1 MEIKKVVVIGS
12 GTMGSGIAAHLCNA
26 NIPVTLLDLKT
37 DISEKARDNIQRSKP
52 PLLLD
57 KSKINNI
64 KVGNIFENFSEVKE
78 ADWVVEAVV
87 ERIDVKHDIYEKI
100 FKERKK
106 GAIVSSNTSSI
117 PIKVLSQNLTE
128 GEKKDFCITH
138 FFNPVRYM
146 ALLEIVKNEN
156 NDLEKINALKKFCE
170 IELGK
175 GAIVCNDTPGFLGN
189 RVGVYAMQI
198 AMTEAFKMKLSIE
211 EADAIFGRPMGIP
224 KTGIF
229 GLYDLIG
236 IDLMADVLKSFI
248 KELPK
253 TDNFHEVA
261 KEIPLVK
268 KLIETGYTG
277 RKGKG
282 GFYRINKTDG
292 KKVMEA
298 LNLETGEYHASK
310 KINIK
315 SGKVDLVA
323 LINRDDKYGK
333 YAWSVISKIIKYASS
348 LIPGITKEFNDID
361 EAMRLGFN
369 WSKGPFEMLEE
380 IGVDNFFNKVDEY
393 GNIDFLENLA
403 KSKNEKFYGERQKY
417 TDIETLG
424 KVKKKA
430 TSIDGNDSAKIYRFK
445 DYNIVEFTTKAN
457 ALDYDSMDA
466 LNKATD
472 KPLIIINESM
482 QFSAGVNL
490 SYTMNYADK
499 RDFKSIEKFIK
510 YFQETCKQ
518 LKYSDHPV
526 ISAPSGLTL
535 GGGFEVMVQ
544 SNFVASHTNIVVG
557 LVETIVGLVPAGGGC
572 KEMLARWLE
581 TEEAKKDPHY
591 APLRV
596 FDIIGNAKT
605 ATSPV
610 EAEPLKYLR
619 AKDKKIMNRNSLL
632 EVSKKIIEENRDFK
646 TPSENSFNLPGKAVK
661 DEMIKTLEKLYD
673 DKIILDHGMEVGKE
687 LANVLSGG
695 DTTIDKT
702 LSEDDMFKLEL
713 DSFMRL
719 IETKKTQ
726 ERIKH
731 TLATGKPL
739 VNYYFLLFFIFYFFI
754 TKFFN
759 YLLFFSYL
767 LQIKFSFP
775 FFYSFIFFYNS
786 FFFCNSSFNYFL
798 FF

>member
-1 MEIKKVVVIGS
+1 MKIRNVVIIGS

-37 DISEKARDNIQRSKP
+37 EISEKARDRIFKSRP

-57 KSKINNI
+57 KSKIDNI
-64 KVGNIFENFSEVKE
+64 KIGNISDNFNVVKE
-78 ADWVVEAVV
+78 ADWIVEAVV
-87 ERIDVKHDIYEKI
+87 ERIDVKHSIYKKI
-100 FKERKK
+100 FEERKP

-117 PIKVLSQNLTE
+117 PIKILSEKLTKE
-128 GEKKDFCITH
+128 EKKDFCITH

-146 ALLEIVKNEN
+146 GLLEIVKNEN
-156 NDLEKINALKKFCE
+156 NDLEKINSLKNFCE

-175 GAIVCNDTPGFLGN
+175 GAIICNDTPGFLGN

-248 KELPK
+248 KELPEK
-253 TDNFHEVA
+253 DNFHEVA
-261 KEIPLVK
+261 KEIPLIK
-268 KLIETGYTG
+268 KLIETGHTG

-282 GFYRINKTDG
+282 GFYRINKADG

-298 LNLETGEYHASK
+298 LNLETGQYLPAK

-315 SGKVDLVA
+315 SEKVDLKT
-323 LINRDDKYGK
+323 LIDRDDKYGE
-333 YAWSVISKIIKYASS
+333 YAWSVISKIIMYASS
-348 LIPGITKEFNDID
+348 LVPKITKEFNDID

-369 WSKGPFEMLEE
+369 WAKGPFEMLEE
-380 IGVDNFFNKVDEY
+380 VGVANFFDKIDDYKE
-393 GNIDFLENLA
+393 NIFLENLA
-403 KSKNEKFYGERQKY
+403 ITKNEKFYGERQKY

-424 KVKKKA
+424 KVKKTA
-430 TSIDGNDSAKIYRFK
+430 LSVDGNKSAEIYRFK

-466 LNKATD
+466 LKKATD

-490 SYTMNYADK
+490 SYTMDFADK
-499 RDFKSIEKFIK
+499 GDFKSIEKFIR
-510 YFQETCKQ
+510 YFQETCKH
-518 LKYSDHPV
+518 LKYSKYPV

-557 LVETIVGLVPAGGGC
+557 LVETIVGLIPAGGGC

-581 TEEAKKDPHY
+581 TDESKKDPNF
-591 APLRV
+591 APLKV
-596 FDIIGNAKT
+596 FDIIGYAKT

-610 EAEPLKYLR
+610 EAEPMKYLR
-619 AKDKKIMNRNSLL
+619 AEDKKIMNRNSLL
-632 EVSKKIIEENRDFK
+632 EVSRKIIKDNMDFK
-646 TPSENSFNLPGKAVK
+646 APNETTFKLPGKKAK
-661 DEMIKTLEKLYD
+661 DEMIKILEKLYNE
-673 DKIILDHGMEVGKE
+673 KIILDHGMEVGKE

-702 LSEDDMFKLEL
+702 LSEEDIFKLEL
-713 DSFMRL
+713 DSFMKL
-719 IETKKTQ
+719 VETKKTQ
-726 ERIKH
+726 DRIKH
-731 TLATGKPL
+731 TLSTGKPL
-739 VNYYFLLFFIFYFFI
+739 IN
-754 TKFFN
+754 
-759 YLLFFSYL
+759 
-767 LQIKFSFP
+767 
-775 FFYSFIFFYNS
+775 
-786 FFFCNSSFNYFL
+786 
-798 FF
+798 

>member
-1 MEIKKVVVIGS
+1 MKIEKVVIIGS

-37 DISEKARDNIQRSKP
+37 EISEQARDRIFKSKP

-64 KVGNIFENFSEVKE
+64 KIGNITENFNVVKE
-78 ADWVVEAVV
+78 ADWIVEAVV
-87 ERIDVKHDIYEKI
+87 ERIDIKHSIYEKI
-100 FKERKK
+100 FKERKF

-117 PIKVLSQNLTE
+117 PIKILSEKLTKE
-128 GEKKDFCITH
+128 EKKDFCITH

-146 ALLEIVKNEN
+146 GLLEIVKNEN
-156 NDLEKINALKKFCE
+156 NDLEKINSLKNFCE

-175 GAIVCNDTPGFLGN
+175 GAIICNDTPGFLGN

-253 TDNFHEVA
+253 KDDFHEVA
-261 KEIPLVK
+261 KEIPLIK

-292 KKVMEA
+292 KKVMET
-298 LNLETGEYHASK
+298 LNLETGEYLITK

-315 SGKVDLVA
+315 SEKVDLKK
-323 LINRDDKYGK
+323 LINRNDKYGN
-333 YAWSVISKIIKYASS
+333 YAWSVISKIIKYSSS
-348 LIPGITKEFNDID
+348 LVPGVTKEFNDID

-380 IGVDNFFNKVDEY
+380 IGVDNFFNK
-393 GNIDFLENLA
+393 IDDYKENVFLENLA
-403 KSKNEKFYGERQKY
+403 KTRNEKFYGERQKY

-424 KVKKKA
+424 KVKKTA
-430 TSIDGNDSAKIYRFK
+430 LSVDGNKSAAIYRFK

-457 ALDYDSMDA
+457 ALDYNSMDA
-466 LNKATD
+466 LKKATD

-490 SYTMNYADK
+490 SYTMDFAGK
-499 RDFKSIEKFIK
+499 GDFKSIEKFIR
-510 YFQETCKQ
+510 YFQETCKH
-518 LKYSDHPV
+518 LKYSEHPV

-535 GGGFEVMVQ
+535 GGGFEVMVH

-557 LVETIVGLVPAGGGC
+557 LVETIVGLIPAGGGC

-581 TEEAKKDPHY
+581 TKEAKKDPYY
-591 APLRV
+591 APLKV
-596 FDIIGNAKT
+596 FDIIGYGKT

-610 EAEPLKYLR
+610 EAEPMKYLR
-619 AKDKKIMNRNSLL
+619 TDDKKIMNRNSLL
-632 EVSKKIIEENRDFK
+632 EVSKKILEHNTEFK
-646 TPSENSFNLPGKAVK
+646 APNETKFNLPGKAAK
-661 DEMIKTLEKLYD
+661 DQMIKILEKLYN
-673 DKIILDHGMEVGKE
+673 DKVILNHGVVVGKE

-695 DTTIDKT
+695 DTTMDKT
-702 LSEDDMFKLEL
+702 LSEDQMFQLEL

-719 IETKKTQ
+719 IETKETQ

-731 TLATGKPL
+731 TLLTGKPL
-739 VNYYFLLFFIFYFFI
+739 IN
-754 TKFFN
+754 
-759 YLLFFSYL
+759 
-767 LQIKFSFP
+767 
-775 FFYSFIFFYNS
+775 
-786 FFFCNSSFNYFL
+786 
-798 FF
+798 

>member
-1 MEIKKVVVIGS
+1 MTIKKVVVIGS

-26 NIPVTLLDLKT
+26 NIPVTLLDLNT
-37 DISEKARDNIQRSKP
+37 EISKQAREKIYKSRP

-64 KVGNIFENFSEVKE
+64 KVGNISDDFGTVKD

-87 ERIDVKHDIYEKI
+87 ERIDVKHKIYEKI

-117 PIKVLSQNLTE
+117 PIKVLSEKLTNE
-128 GEKKDFCITH
+128 EKKDFCITH

-146 ALLEIVKNEN
+146 GLLEIVKNED
-156 NDLEKINALKKFCE
+156 NDLNKINQLKEFCE
-170 IELGK
+170 VELGK

-198 AMTEAFKMKLSIE
+198 AMTEAFKMKLSVE

-224 KTGIF
+224 KTGVF

-253 TDNFHEVA
+253 SDEFHEVA

-282 GFYRINKTDG
+282 GFYRLNKTG
-292 KKVMEA
+292 PIKVMEA
-298 LNLETGEYHASK
+298 INLETGEYSASK
-310 KINIK
+310 KINIQSDKIDLK
-315 SGKVDLVA
+315 S
-323 LINRDDKYGK
+323 LISREDKFGE

-348 LIPGITKEFNDID
+348 LVPAITKNFNDID

-369 WSKGPFEMLEE
+369 WTKGPFEMLEE
-380 IGVDNFFNKVDEY
+380 IGVEMFFNKIDDFK
-393 GNIDFLENLA
+393 GNTFLENL
-403 KSKNEKFYGERQKY
+403 SKTKNQNFYGSRQKY
-417 TDIETLG
+417 TEIETLG

-430 TSIDGNDSAKIYRFK
+430 LSVDGNSSAQIYRFN

-457 ALDYDSMDA
+457 TLDYDSMDA
-466 LNKATD
+466 LKKATD

-490 SYTMNYADK
+490 TYTMDFADK
-499 RDFKSIEKFIK
+499 GDIKSIEKFIK
-510 YFQETCKQ
+510 YFQETCKH

-557 LVETIVGLVPAGGGC
+557 LVETIVGLIPAGGGC
-572 KEMLARWLE
+572 KEMLARWLN
-581 TEEAKKDPHY
+581 TDEAKADPNY
-591 APLRV
+591 APLKV
-596 FDIIGNAKT
+596 FDIIGYGRT

-610 EAEPLKYLR
+610 EAEPMKYLR
-619 AKDKKIMNRNSLL
+619 PEDKKIMNRNSLL
-632 EVSKKIIEENRDFK
+632 EVSKKILMDNKNFKAPEESR
-646 TPSENSFNLPGKAVK
+646 FNLPGKSV
-661 DEMIKTLEKLYD
+661 LEDMNKILDKLYN
-673 DKIILDHGMEVGKE
+673 DKVILDHGVIVAKE
-687 LANVLSGG
+687 LAHVLSGG
-695 DTTIDKT
+695 DTTKDKT
-702 LSEDDMFKLEL
+702 LSEDDLFKLEL
-713 DSFMRL
+713 DAFMRL
-719 IETKKTQ
+719 IETQKTQ
-726 ERIKH
+726 DRIKY

-739 VNYYFLLFFIFYFFI
+739 VN
-754 TKFFN
+754 
-759 YLLFFSYL
+759 
-767 LQIKFSFP
+767 
-775 FFYSFIFFYNS
+775 
-786 FFFCNSSFNYFL
+786 
-798 FF
+798 

>member
-37 DISEKARDNIQRSKP
+37 EISEKARERIYKSKP

-64 KVGNIFENFSEVKE
+64 NTGNINEDFHVVKD
-78 ADWVVEAVV
+78 ADWIVEAVV
-87 ERIDVKHDIYEKI
+87 ERIDIKHNIYQKI

-117 PIKVLSQNLTE
+117 PIKVLSQNLSNE
-128 GEKKDFCITH
+128 EKKDFCITH

-146 ALLEIVKNEN
+146 GLLEIVKNEN
-156 NDLEKINALKKFCE
+156 NDLEKINSLKKFCE
-170 IELGK
+170 EELGK

-211 EADAIFGRPMGIP
+211 EADAVFGRPMGIP
-224 KTGIF
+224 KTGVF

-248 KELPK
+248 KELPQS
-253 TDNFHEVA
+253 DPFHIVA

-268 KLIETGYTG
+268 QLIENGYTG

-282 GFYRINKTDG
+282 GFYRMNKSNNQ
-292 KKVMEA
+292 KFLEA
-298 LNLETGEYHASK
+298 INLESGEYSKVK
-310 KINIK
+310 KIDLGIDT
-315 SGKVDLVA
+315 VDLKN
-323 LINRDDKYGK
+323 LINRKDKYGE

-348 LIPGITKEFNDID
+348 LVPGITDKFNDID

-369 WSKGPFEMLEE
+369 WAMGPFEMLKE
-380 IGVDNFFNKVDEY
+380 IGVENFFNRIDEY
-393 GNIDFLENLA
+393 KNNKFLENL
-403 KSKNEKFYGERQKY
+403 SNTKNENFYGERQLY

-424 KVKKKA
+424 KIKPKA
-430 TSIDGNDSAKIYRFK
+430 IKIDKNKSAEIYRFK
-445 DYNIVEFTTKAN
+445 DFNIVEFTTKAN
-457 ALDYDSMDA
+457 ALDYDSMDS
-466 LNKATD
+466 LKNATD

-490 SYTMNYADK
+490 TYTMNFADK
-499 RDFKSIEKFIK
+499 GDFKSIEKFIK
-510 YFQETCKQ
+510 YFQETCKH

-526 ISAPSGLTL
+526 VSAPSGLTL
-535 GGGFEVMVQ
+535 GGGFEVLVQ

-557 LVETIVGLVPAGGGC
+557 LVETIVGLIPAGGGC
-572 KEMLARWLE
+572 KEMLWRWSQSE
-581 TEEAKKDPHY
+581 KAKSDPDY
-591 APLRV
+591 APLKV
-596 FDIIGNAKT
+596 FDIIGYAKT

-610 EAEPLKYLR
+610 EAEPLKYL
-619 AKDKKIMNRNSLL
+619 KSEDKKIMNRNSLFS
-632 EVSKKIIEENRDFK
+632 VSKKILEDNQDFK
-646 TPSENSFNLPGKAVK
+646 APKECTFNLSGKPLKEKMVK
-661 DEMIKTLEKLYD
+661 ILEKLYNE
-673 DKIILDHGMEVGKE
+673 KVILDHGMEVGKE

-695 DTTIDKT
+695 ETTIDKT
-702 LSEDDMFKLEL
+702 LSEDDLFKLEL

-719 IETKKTQ
+719 IENKKTQ
-726 ERIKH
+726 DRIKH

-739 VNYYFLLFFIFYFFI
+739 VN
-754 TKFFN
+754 
-759 YLLFFSYL
+759 
-767 LQIKFSFP
+767 
-775 FFYSFIFFYNS
+775 
-786 FFFCNSSFNYFL
+786 
-798 FF
+798 

>member
-1 MEIKKVVVIGS
+1 MNIKNVVVIGS

-37 DISEKARDNIQRSKP
+37 EISEKARERIHKSRP
-52 PLLLD
+52 PLLID

-64 KVGNIFENFSEVKE
+64 KIGNISDNFDVVKE
-78 ADWVVEAVV
+78 ADWIVEAVV
-87 ERIDVKHDIYEKI
+87 ERIDVKHQIYEKI
-100 FKERKK
+100 FKSRKV

-117 PIKVLSQNLTE
+117 PIKVLSQNLTDT
-128 GEKKDFCITH
+128 EKKDFCITH

-146 ALLEIVKNEN
+146 GLLEIVKNEN
-156 NDLEKINALKKFCE
+156 TDLNKINQLKEFCE

-198 AMTEAFKMKLSIE
+198 AMTEAFKMKLSVE

-224 KTGIF
+224 KTGVF

-253 TDNFHEVA
+253 TDEFHEVA

-282 GFYRINKTDG
+282 GFYRMNKSGAT
-292 KKVMEA
+292 KVMEA
-298 LNLETGEYHASK
+298 INLETGDYSPSK
-310 KINIK
+310 KIDIK
-315 SGKVDLVA
+315 SDKVDLSG
-323 LINRDDKYGK
+323 LINRKDRYGE

-348 LIPGITKEFNDID
+348 LVPGITNQFNDID

-369 WSKGPFEMLEE
+369 WAKGPFEMLEE
-380 IGVDNFFNKVDEY
+380 IGVKNFFNKVDDFS
-393 GNIDFLENLA
+393 GNNFLEELN
-403 KSKNEKFYGERQKY
+403 KSKNENFYGERQKY
-417 TDIETLG
+417 TNIETLG
-424 KVKKKA
+424 KVKKTA
-430 TSIDGNDSAKIYRFK
+430 VRLDGNDSAKIFRFN

-466 LNKATD
+466 LKKATD
-472 KPLIIINESM
+472 KPLVIINESM

-490 SYTMNYADK
+490 TYTMQFAEKN
-499 RDFKSIEKFIK
+499 DFKSIEKFIK
-510 YFQETCKQ
+510 YFQETCKH
-518 LKYSDHPV
+518 LKYSKYPV

-557 LVETIVGLVPAGGGC
+557 LVETIVGLIPAGGGC
-572 KEMLARWLE
+572 KEMLGRWLE
-581 TEEAKKDPHY
+581 TEEAKKDPNF
-591 APLRV
+591 APLKV
-596 FDIIGNAKT
+596 FDIIGYGKT

-619 AKDKKIMNRNSLL
+619 PSDKKIMNRNSLL
-632 EVSKKIIEENRDFK
+632 EVSKKIL
-646 TPSENSFNLPGKAVK
+646 SENKNFTAPEQLKFKLPGESVRV
-661 DEMIKTLEKLYD
+661 EMNKIIEKLYNE
-673 DKIILDHGMEVGKE
+673 KIILDHGVEVAKE

-702 LSEDDMFKLEL
+702 LSEDDLFKLEL
-713 DSFMRL
+713 DAFMKL

-726 ERIKH
+726 DRIKH

-739 VNYYFLLFFIFYFFI
+739 VN
-754 TKFFN
+754 
-759 YLLFFSYL
+759 
-767 LQIKFSFP
+767 
-775 FFYSFIFFYNS
+775 
-786 FFFCNSSFNYFL
+786 
-798 FF
+798 